1 METAFIKL
9 GRNQKV
15 IANPIYMSRE
25 QYEDAAYIPE
35 EYLSRIII
43 VGVDLAE
50 EEDDTRTEDT
60 ESR

>member
-9 GRNQKV
+9 GRNQKI

-35 EYLSRIII
+35 EDRSRIII
-43 VGVDLAE
+43 VDFKEE
-50 EEDDTRTEDT
+50 EEDEVQR
-60 ESR
+60 S